1 MARITHLGFA
11 AAALAIAALSFAGSP
26 VRAFTFQNSDGSSA
40 GNARFSDPD
49 DAVKNFGSGVSP
61 FGQGGPT
68 VQLNAGPAP
77 AVNPIGR
84 FSPLQGFS
92 SGPRPPDPYGPSSLG
107 NND

>member
-11 AAALAIAALSFAGSP
+11 AALSAIAAVAFAASP
-26 VRAFTFQNSDGSSA
+26 ARAFTFQSSDGSSA
-40 GNARFSDPD
+40 GSARFSDPD
-49 DAVKNFGSGVSP
+49 DAVKSFGNGVSP

-68 VQLNAGPAP
+68 VNFSAGPP
-77 AVNPIGR
+77 GVNPIGR

-92 SGPRPPDPYGPSSLG
+92 PGPRPPDPYGPRSLG